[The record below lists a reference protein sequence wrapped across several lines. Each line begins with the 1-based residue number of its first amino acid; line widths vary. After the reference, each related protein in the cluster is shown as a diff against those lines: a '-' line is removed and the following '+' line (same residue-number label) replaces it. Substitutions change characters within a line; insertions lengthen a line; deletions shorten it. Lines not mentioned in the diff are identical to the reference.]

1 MIRKSH
7 KYTQA
12 FFGNMDTKL
21 DALVIGGGVVGCNVA
36 HELSKYD
43 LNLALME
50 KEGDVCQGASKA
62 NSGVVHS
69 GIYSQPGSLKAKLC
83 VKGNSLFSKFV
94 EDLGV
99 DFKRIGKL
107 AVARNEVE
115 IRELEKLM
123 EVGDKNGVRG
133 LEFLDEMQIK
143 DLEPNINAQKGLWV
157 PSAGIVS
164 PYELTIALA
173 ENAWENKVKI
183 FLDSEV
189 LDISQ
194 MEGYFEVKTKNSTL
208 KSKWIINSTG
218 LYCDKIA
225 EMVGITKH
233 RVYPCRGEYLILDK
247 SYSYLIKHLIY
258 PPPENGSGGLGVHLT
273 PTIEGNI
280 LIGPSAKYIEE
291 NDDTRNTKEGMEKLL
306 LGASSFLKNLPK
318 DAYIQSYAG
327 IRCKLIPKGSKGPGD
342 FVIEED
348 EGVKGFI
355 NLMGIESP
363 GLSASPAIAKK
374 VVEIIKANE
383 DLRKKEDFKTRK
395 GRVRLHKLDLKEKTE
410 LIDSNPRHGHLI
422 CRCENVTEQEVIDAI
437 NNPLE
442 VRTLS
447 GIKYRCRAT
456 MGRCQGG
463 FCRARIVRI
472 MEDQFGAGVKDIT
485 FRGKG
490 SYLFVGRTKDLR
502 KHDTKRC

>member
-1 MIRKSH
+1 
-7 KYTQA
+7 
-12 FFGNMDTKL
+12 MDSMF
-21 DALVIGGGVVGCNVA
+21 DVLVIGGGVVGCNMA

-43 LNLALME
+43 LKLALVE
-50 KEGDVCQGASKA
+50 KESDVCGGASKA

-69 GIYSQPGSLKAKLC
+69 GIYSQPGSLKAGLC
-83 VKGNSLFSKFV
+83 VKGNTLFPTFV
-94 EDLGV
+94 EELGV

-115 IRELEKLM
+115 IRELEKLK
-123 EVGDKNGVRG
+123 EVGDKNRVWD
-133 LEFLDEMQIK
+133 LEFLDEEEVK
-143 DLEPNINAQKGLWV
+143 KLEPNINAQKGLWV

-164 PYELTIALA
+164 PYHLTIALA

-189 LDISQ
+189 ADISPK
-194 MEGYFEVKTKNSTL
+194 EGYFGVKTKNLNL
-208 KSKWIINSTG
+208 KSRWIINSAG

-247 SYSYLIKHLIY
+247 SYSHLINHLIY

-280 LIGPSAKYIEE
+280 LIGPSAKYIEGKE
-291 NDDTRNTKEGMEKLL
+291 DTRTTKEGMEKLL
-306 LGASSFLKNLPK
+306 LGATSLLKNLPK

-327 IRCKLIPKGSKGPGD
+327 IRCKLIPQTCEFSGD

-363 GLSASPAIAKK
+363 GLSASPAITKK
-374 VVEIIKANE
+374 VVDIIKANE
-383 DLRKKEDFKTRK
+383 DLKIKEDFKTRK
-395 GRVRLHKLDLKEKTE
+395 GRMRFHKLDLKEKVN

-422 CRCENVTEQEVIDAI
+422 CRCENVTEREVIDAI
-437 NNPLE
+437 ENPLE

-463 FCRARIVRI
+463 FCRARIVKI
-472 MEDQFGAGVKDIT
+472 MEEQFGEDVKDIT
-485 FRGKG
+485 QRGPG
-490 SYLFVGRTKDLR
+490 SFLFVGRTKDLR
-502 KHDTKRC
+502 KHDSKEC